1 MPEANPSLTA
11 GTNKRYTFPF
21 LSPPK
26 YLAQEPVIVCSFVLN
41 LLTGFFNIA
50 SAKDIYP
57 VAYSQVRVWLSG

>member
-21 LSPPK
+21 LLPLK
-26 YLAQEPVIVCSFVLN
+26 CLAQDPVIVCSFVLN
-41 LLTGFFNIA
+41 LLTGFFNTA
-50 SAKDIYP
+50 TAKDIYL